1 VRAHA
6 TKSPHLNLPPRRGK
20 RLGRRRPADQLE
32 RIRGFERFGRSAAL
46 EWFERMSN
54 QGPLDGV
61 RVLDLTRV
69 LAGPYCTMFLGD
81 LGAEV
86 VKVEQPGVGDDTRGW
101 GPPFAGGESAYFLCV
116 NRNKKSITLDLKS
129 AEGIELLKKLATC
142 ADVLIENFRPGTM
155 ERLGLG
161 EKDLRAVNPR
171 LIYASLSG
179 FGADGPM
186 SDVPGYDLIIQ
197 AWGGLMSITGMP
209 DGEPTKVGVA
219 IIDLVAGLMLGKSI
233 AAALFAREKLGI
245 GQKIDTSLLEAEV
258 ACLINAGSNYLVAGT
273 IPGRWGNAHP
283 TIVPYQSFKTADGFL
298 VIGVASEGIWQRFCP
313 AIGKAELAD
322 DSRFVKNANR
332 VENRVALIA
341 MLSEMFLSRDTDT
354 WLGLLNEAEVPCAPI
369 QTIDKVLTAPQVRH
383 RDMVVEVDHLTA
395 GPVRMAGIPVKFS
408 ATPASVRLPPPL
420 LGQHTEEILETW
432 LGMKNKDIN
441 ELKEKKV
448 L

>member
-1 VRAHA
+1 MD
-6 TKSPHLNLPPRRGK
+6 N
-20 RLGRRRPADQLE
+20 
-32 RIRGFERFGRSAAL
+32 RSK
-46 EWFERMSN
+46 
-54 QGPLDGV
+54 GPLDGV

-101 GPPFAGGESAYFLCV
+101 GPPFAGGESTYFLCV

-129 AEGIELLKKLATC
+129 TEGIQLLKKLAACT
-142 ADVLIENFRPGTM
+142 DVLIENFRPGNM

-161 EKDLRAVNPR
+161 EEVLRAVNPR

-186 SDVPGYDLIIQ
+186 REVPGYDLIIQ

-219 IIDLVAGLMLGKSI
+219 IVDLVAGLMLGKSI
-233 AAALFAREKLGI
+233 AAALFAREKLGV

-258 ACLINAGSNYLVAGT
+258 ACLVNTGSNYLVEGKV
-273 IPGRWGNAHP
+273 PGRWGNAHP

-322 DSRFVKNANR
+322 DSRFARNADRVANR
-332 VENRVALIA
+332 GALITI
-341 MLSEMFLSRDTDT
+341 LSEMFLSRATDT
-354 WLGLLNEAEVPCAPI
+354 WLSLLNEAQVPCAPI
-369 QTIDKVLTAPQVRH
+369 QTIDKVFASSQVRH
-383 RDMVVEVDHLTA
+383 RDMLVEIVHPTA
-395 GPVRMAGIPVKFS
+395 GSVRMAGIPVKFS
-408 ATPASVRLPPPL
+408 VTPPSVRLPPPL
-420 LGQHTEEILETW
+420 LGEHSGDVLAGWLRLSDKEIA
-432 LGMKNKDIN
+432 
-441 ELKEKKV
+441 ELREKKII
-448 L
+448 